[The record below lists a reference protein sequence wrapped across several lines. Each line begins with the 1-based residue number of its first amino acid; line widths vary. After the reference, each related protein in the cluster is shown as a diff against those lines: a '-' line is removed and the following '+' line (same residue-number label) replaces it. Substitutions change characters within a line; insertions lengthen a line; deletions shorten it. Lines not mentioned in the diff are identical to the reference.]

1 MKNFIVFILWALVWL
16 VIWWKLWYDYV
27 MTQFTD
33 NMSSIVDTFVS
44 SDTNTGSTGM
54 FETYQWQ
61 AEEAIIEQKI
71 KIKAQIKQQLTD
83 YLMKKIDENF

>member
-1 MKNFIVFILWALVWL
+1 MKNFIVFILWAIIWL
-16 VIWWKLWYDYV
+16 VIWGKLGYDYV

-44 SDTNTGSTGM
+44 SDANTGSTWM
-54 FETYQWQ
+54 FETYQWK

-83 YLMKKIDENF
+83 YLMQKIDENF

>member
-1 MKNFIVFILWALVWL
+1 MKNFIVFILWVVIWL
-16 VIWWKLWYDYV
+16 VVWWKLWYDYV

-33 NMSSIVDTFVS
+33 NMSSIVDIVS

-54 FETYQWQ
+54 FETYQWK
-61 AEEAIIEQKI
+61 AEEALIEQKT

-83 YLMKKIDENF
+83 YLMQKIDENF